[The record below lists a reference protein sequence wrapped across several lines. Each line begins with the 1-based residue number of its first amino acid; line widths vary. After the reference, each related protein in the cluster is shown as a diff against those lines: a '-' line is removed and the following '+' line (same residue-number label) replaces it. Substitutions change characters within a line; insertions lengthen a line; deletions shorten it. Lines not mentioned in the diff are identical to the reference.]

1 MRHTSVYHQYLPMIL
16 SFIITESMGLYG
28 LKRLVCIPM
37 LSISFIKC
45 GGMAFNAAKII
56 IYDSHHNSMLY
67 LFFEYIK
74 YLIKHN
80 ATADYEI
87 LQ

>member
-1 MRHTSVYHQYLPMIL
+1 
-16 SFIITESMGLYG
+16 MGLYG

-37 LSISFIKC
+37 LSISFIKY
-45 GGMAFNAAKII
+45 GGMAF
-56 IYDSHHNSMLY
+56 MLPKSSY
-67 LFFEYIK
+67 MILTTTPCFTFSLSYIK

-87 LQ
+87 LHKDKLFKLTLNLLK